1 MRRKVIFITGASG
14 EVGQSL
20 VKQLAQDENNHLLT
34 MDLRPPPEEIR
45 GLTTHIEGDL
55 LNEILLA
62 RLVSEYEFD
71 AIYHLAAM
79 LSKSSE
85 FTPEM
90 AHRVNVKG
98 TLNLLKLAVEQSQWR
113 GRPVQ
118 FIFPSSIAVYG
129 MPDGSKNLYQQVREW
144 EWNQPRTMYG
154 CNKLYCELLG
164 NYFSNYYRQLAAE
177 QPVMIDFRGV
187 RFPGLISAF
196 TVPTGGT
203 SDYGPEMIHAAAQG
217 RPYRC
222 FVREDTRIPF
232 MVMPDA
238 VTSLIRLAQ
247 APHQDLSRPIYNV
260 TSFSLSAG
268 QIRDLVLQAFPQAE
282 ISFEPD
288 EKRQAIV
295 DSWPAD
301 LDDSSARR
309 DWGWEPQYDIERS
322 FGEYLIPN
330 IKQRYRNV
338 QSSTLNPST

>member
-1 MRRKVIFITGASG
+1 
-14 EVGQSL
+14 
-20 VKQLAQDENNHLLT
+20 
-34 MDLRPPPEEIR
+34 
-45 GLTTHIEGDL
+45 
-55 LNEILLA
+55 
-62 RLVSEYEFD
+62 
-71 AIYHLAAM
+71 
-79 LSKSSE
+79 
-85 FTPEM
+85 
-90 AHRVNVKG
+90 
-98 TLNLLKLAVEQSQWR
+98 
-113 GRPVQ
+113 
-118 FIFPSSIAVYG
+118 
-129 MPDGSKNLYQQVREW
+129 
-144 EWNQPRTMYG
+144 
-154 CNKLYCELLG
+154 
-164 NYFSNYYRQLAAE
+164 
-177 QPVMIDFRGV
+177 
-187 RFPGLISAF
+187 
-196 TVPTGGT
+196 
-203 SDYGPEMIHAAAQG
+203 
-217 RPYRC
+217 
-222 FVREDTRIPF
+222 VREDTRIPF